1 MRPLTQHQ
9 YDEVRRYFTTKEW
22 RYIHE
27 CVERDRHDFGS
38 NEVSNKAFK
47 KLINL
52 FPSNFKWDLSDDEMN
67 IIESYYNDG
76 YRCDI

>member
-1 MRPLTQHQ
+1 
-9 YDEVRRYFTTKEW
+9 
-22 RYIHE
+22 
-27 CVERDRHDFGS
+27 VERDRHDFGS

-76 YRCDI
+76 YKCDI